1 MARVR
6 WFRGYFMNLPD
17 DKRRGRAFAFAL
29 ALYALAICLVALR
42 AYPPVAKTADAP
54 ADEFSGTRA
63 KNLLRQ
69 FVGNDVPHPV
79 GSAADAKVREGIVAQ
94 LTRLG
99 YQPRVQDSFVCGD
112 FGRCADVKNVVA
124 RLEGREPGPAVMV
137 AAHYDSVPA
146 GPGASDDGAGTVS
159 VLEIAR
165 ALKTSPQLRHPVIFL
180 LDEGEEAGL
189 FGAIAFVQDDPW
201 AKNVRAVVN
210 MDNRGTSGPSAMFE
224 TGRANEWLM
233 RMYANAVRR
242 PNANSLFYTVYKS
255 LPNDTD
261 FTIFK
266 RAGYQG
272 FNFAFIG
279 DVAHYHTPL
288 DNVAN
293 ASAAS
298 IQNEGENGLDAVRA
312 LANSDLDP
320 GAISEAV
327 YADILGWK
335 VIWWPTRWT
344 IGFAVLALALLLLE
358 IAVLLRRGEMRMKGI
373 ALGIASWPLILIGA
387 AILGVILQ
395 FCLRAAGATP
405 ANWVAHPAPLLVA
418 FWTLGFA
425 AVAIVAALLG
435 RSAEFWGL
443 WSGMWIWWGIAA
455 LVLGI
460 IAPGVSFFFVIPALT
475 AGIFG
480 LAVLF
485 AGRESRRASAIAAVV
500 PAVVAA
506 IVGVES
512 VWFLYIALGD
522 MFLVGIAVCVALIA
536 MPLAPLA
543 GAVSMVKRWRVSAF
557 AFAVVIIGALAAL
570 IVPPFSAASPETLNL
585 QYHLDADSGKSRW
598 LAYPRS
604 GRLPPSLHSAAS
616 FGRAQTSVYPWDTEK
631 PLAADAPALNLPA
644 PTMALLHVSSSEGNT
659 SYDVQLK
666 SPRGA
671 PLILLGFAPD
681 AAPESVSIA
690 GHAVSAV
697 GSRFLRY
704 THGWRIYGC
713 DDAPPE
719 GIEMKFTIRNG
730 NPVSALLL
738 DESYGLPEQGM
749 FLSSARPETATQIQN
764 GDATVVTRHVSLKP
778 E

>member
-1 MARVR
+1 
-6 WFRGYFMNLPD
+6 MNLSD
-17 DKRRGRAFAFAL
+17 DKFHGRVFVFAL

-42 AYPPVAKTADAP
+42 AYPPAAKLADAP
-54 ADEFSGTRA
+54 ADEFSGMRA
-63 KNLLRQ
+63 KNVLQQL
-69 FVGNDVPHPV
+69 VGNGVAHPV

-94 LTRLG
+94 LTKLG
-99 YQPRVQDSFVCGD
+99 YQPRVQDGFVCD
-112 FGRCADVKNVVA
+112 EGRCAHVKNVLA
-124 RLEGREPGPAVMV
+124 RLEGRDPATAVLV

-165 ALKTSPQLRHPVIFL
+165 ALKTSPQLRHSVIFL

-189 FGAIAFVQDDPW
+189 YGAVAFVQDDPW
-201 AKNVRAVVN
+201 AKDVRAAVN

-224 TGRANEWLM
+224 TGSANEWVM
-233 RMYANAVRR
+233 RMYASSVRF

-272 FNFAFIG
+272 LNFAFIG
-279 DVAHYHTPL
+279 EVAHYHTPL

-298 IQNEGENGLDAVRA
+298 IQNEGGNGLDGVRA
-312 LANSDLDP
+312 LANSDLQP

-335 VIWWPTRWT
+335 MIWWPARWT
-344 IGFAVLALALLLLE
+344 VGFAVFALALLLLE
-358 IAVLLRRGEMRMKGI
+358 IAVLLRRGEIRMKGI
-373 ALGIASWPLILIGA
+373 ALGVASWPLILIVS
-387 AILGVILQ
+387 AILGVLLQ
-395 FCLRAAGATP
+395 FLLRVAGATP
-405 ANWVAHPAPLLVA
+405 ANWVAHPFPLLVA
-418 FWTLGFA
+418 FWALGFA

-435 RSAEFWGL
+435 RSAGLWGL
-443 WSGMWIWWGIAA
+443 WCGVWIWWGIAA

-460 IAPGVSFFFVIPALT
+460 IVPGVSFFFVVPALA
-475 AGIFG
+475 AGICG
-480 LAVLF
+480 SAVLF
-485 AGRESRRASAIAAVV
+485 AGRESRSASAIATVV
-500 PAVVAA
+500 PAVVTA
-506 IVGVES
+506 IVGAES
-512 VWFLYIALGD
+512 VWFLYVALGD
-522 MFLVGIAVCVALIA
+522 VFLVGIAVCVALIA

-543 GAVSMVKRWRVSAF
+543 ASISRGNRWKFSAVAF
-557 AFAVVIIGALAAL
+557 ATVIAGTVAAL
-570 IVPPFSAASPETLNL
+570 IVPPFSSASPETLNL
-585 QYHLDADSGKSRW
+585 QYHLNADTGKSRW
-598 LAYPRS
+598 LAYPGS
-604 GRLPPSLHSAAS
+604 GRLPPSLRSAAS
-616 FGRAQTSVYPWDTEK
+616 FGRAQTAVYPWSTQK
-631 PLAADAPALNLPA
+631 PLAADAPALNVPA
-644 PTMALLHVSSSEGNT
+644 PTMSILHVTSSGGNT
-659 SYDVQLK
+659 SYDVQLN

-671 PLILLGFAPD
+671 PVILLGFAPD

-690 GHAVSAV
+690 GHAMPAM
-697 GSRFLRY
+697 GTRFLRY

-719 GIEMKFTIRNG
+719 GIEMKFTLRNG

-738 DESYGLPEQGM
+738 DESYGLPKQGT

-764 GDATVVTRHVSLKP
+764 GDATVVTRHISLKP